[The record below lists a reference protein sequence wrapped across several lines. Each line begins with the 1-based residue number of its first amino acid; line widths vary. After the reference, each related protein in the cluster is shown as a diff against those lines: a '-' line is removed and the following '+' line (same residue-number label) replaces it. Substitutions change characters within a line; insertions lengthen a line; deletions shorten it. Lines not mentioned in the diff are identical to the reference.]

1 MVSKNKIVY
10 LHYKILIM
18 NKKYRI
24 IVADPPWQYGSKSA
38 VNNSNGSEIKKLSEH
53 YKSMSTDDIKSLPI
67 KNILLED
74 ACCFLWVTDSHLK
87 EGIEVMEKWGF
98 KYKTIAFNWV
108 KTTNKGNIYKNVAP
122 WTLKSSE
129 ICIFGT
135 RGKMTQFKIN
145 NSVESL
151 IFAERNKHSQ
161 KPLEYKKRIV
171 EMFGDQPT
179 IELFARDCYEQWE
192 CLGDG
197 LNGEDIRISLSKMI
211 KND

>member
-53 YKSMSTDDIKSLPI
+53 YESMSTDDIKSLPI

-87 EGIEVMEKWGF
+87 
-98 KYKTIAFNWV
+98 
-108 KTTNKGNIYKNVAP
+108 
-122 WTLKSSE
+122 
-129 ICIFGT
+129 
-135 RGKMTQFKIN
+135 
-145 NSVESL
+145 
-151 IFAERNKHSQ
+151 
-161 KPLEYKKRIV
+161 
-171 EMFGDQPT
+171 
-179 IELFARDCYEQWE
+179 
-192 CLGDG
+192 
-197 LNGEDIRISLSKMI
+197 
-211 KND
+211 